1 MFDTAATR
9 IVISVAAAAADTA
22 GVAVGILH
30 FLWPLRHC
38 MEDEKPTRMEII
50 IVYWH
55 FSFILFGAIQ

>member
-38 MEDEKPTRMEII
+38 MEDEKPTRMLFFWS
-50 IVYWH
+50 VY
-55 FSFILFGAIQ
+55 SDDLLE